1 LNSLK
6 LYSNYLQ
13 MNKLNLKSYFIK
25 HVLLFIF
32 LGFTQFS
39 KAQNDIYTKFNSELT
54 LNDSL
59 FLSVY
64 NSFNVK
70 EDWGKLK
77 RNTYKKSC
85 FVRLYL
91 SNNEIVRGKLLGY
104 HKNGLFVYNSY
115 YRTIGFYPFCRMD
128 KLKFGHSPFK
138 VILSSSLGILGFCA
152 LIGTATNNSEY
163 AAPVALGGSA
173 FFQGIFLP
181 TNELIRYLKHSNWKI
196 NKDKNKGEELYN
208 FILNNK
214 KLSPTARNLT
224 GIVD

>member
-1 LNSLK
+1 
-6 LYSNYLQ
+6 
-13 MNKLNLKSYFIK
+13 MNKLQLQNNIFK
-25 HVLLFIF
+25 LLVISIF
-32 LGFTQFS
+32 AFFTNS
-39 KAQNDIYTKFNSELT
+39 IKAQENEFEDFNKVLTLDSELYK
-54 LNDSL
+54 
-59 FLSVY
+59 SVY
-64 NSFNVK
+64 DSSQIK

-85 FVRLYL
+85 FVRVYL

-115 YRTIGFYPFCRMD
+115 YRTIGFYPFCEMD

-163 AAPVALGGSA
+163 AARVALGGSA

-196 NKDKNKGEELYN
+196 NEDKNKGEELYN